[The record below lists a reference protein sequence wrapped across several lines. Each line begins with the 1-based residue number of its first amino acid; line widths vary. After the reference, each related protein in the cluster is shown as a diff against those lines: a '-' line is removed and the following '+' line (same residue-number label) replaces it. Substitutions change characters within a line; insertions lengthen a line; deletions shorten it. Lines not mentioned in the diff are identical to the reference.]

1 MWKKKEL
8 TNPLILDKA
17 IGFTE
22 QLERKIEETKEQL
35 RETNSEEKKAQQEQK
50 KVLDIQENH
59 TINWTILIVLYK
71 VQIIG

>member
-8 TNPLILDKA
+8 TNPLIWIKRLD
-17 IGFTE
+17 FTE

-59 TINWTILIVLYK
+59 TIN
-71 VQIIG
+71 